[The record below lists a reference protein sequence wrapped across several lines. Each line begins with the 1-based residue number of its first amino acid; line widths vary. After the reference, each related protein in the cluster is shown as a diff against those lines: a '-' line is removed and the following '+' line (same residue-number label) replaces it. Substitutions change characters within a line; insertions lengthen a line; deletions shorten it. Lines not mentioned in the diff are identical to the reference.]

1 MAAFSAFR
9 SALVAMS
16 VFVAQP
22 AAAVGVDG
30 DPVLYWNQVFLGSLP
45 FNPAQQRDAA
55 MLNIALHDA
64 VNASLGS
71 PNVPFLGGLSTSG
84 GDTRAAASVA
94 AHAVLVALQPGRTSE
109 FNAALAASL
118 ALVPD
123 GPAKTSG
130 MATGSATAAALFADR
145 AGDGQLAVVPYIPSG
160 LPGRWAPTAPAFLP
174 AVQPGLAVARPWLG
188 ASPDQFRAAAP
199 PDIGSEVYA
208 QAYNEVKLLGS
219 ATSLTRTADQTVSA
233 QFWASAQG
241 PGPWIRAAIDR
252 ADGQP
257 RTVLENAVTFA
268 RLTTGVADAVIAIW
282 DTKYHFDYWRPVTGI
297 RAGESDGNDLTAGD
311 PSWLPLIFTPPHPSY
326 GSAHA
331 AISGAASTI
340 LADAFGDQ
348 GDFCL
353 ISLGVSRC
361 WSSFSLAAQDSIDSR
376 LWAGVHWRFDNEA
389 GSAIG
394 RSVAAWNLR
403 SSTFGAVP
411 EPATWAM
418 MIVGFGAVGGFLRR
432 RQASGGRIAAPG
444 ADVALPAAG

>member
-123 GPAKTSG
+123 GAAKTSG

-145 AGDGQLAVVPYIPSG
+145 AGDGQLAVVPYTPSG
-160 LPGRWAPTAPAFLP
+160 LPGRWAPSQGRAT
-174 AVQPGLAVARPWLG
+174 
-188 ASPDQFRAAAP
+188 ASPGSPSRAPGSAPHPISSAP
-199 PDIGSEVYA
+199 PRRPT
-208 QAYNEVKLLGS
+208 S
-219 ATSLTRTADQTVSA
+219 AARSMPRPITR
-233 QFWASAQG
+233 
-241 PGPWIRAAIDR
+241 
-252 ADGQP
+252 
-257 RTVLENAVTFA
+257 
-268 RLTTGVADAVIAIW
+268 
-282 DTKYHFDYWRPVTGI
+282 
-297 RAGESDGNDLTAGD
+297 
-311 PSWLPLIFTPPHPSY
+311 
-326 GSAHA
+326 
-331 AISGAASTI
+331 
-340 LADAFGDQ
+340 
-348 GDFCL
+348 
-353 ISLGVSRC
+353 
-361 WSSFSLAAQDSIDSR
+361 
-376 LWAGVHWRFDNEA
+376 
-389 GSAIG
+389 
-394 RSVAAWNLR
+394 
-403 SSTFGAVP
+403 
-411 EPATWAM
+411 
-418 MIVGFGAVGGFLRR
+418 
-432 RQASGGRIAAPG
+432 
-444 ADVALPAAG
+444 